1 MLLSVPAVA
10 VYVTCVITSAVLPA
24 GAPFIFI
31 ATVLPLTLP
40 EATVKPAGAKDQSPA
55 SKVEPDISAL

>member
-1 MLLSVPAVA
+1 MLLPVPAAA
-10 VYVTCVITSAVLPA
+10 VYVTCVITSAVPA